1 VGIPLIAAIGV
12 YGWVVGILGL
22 GLVIFV
28 HELGHFL
35 VAKACGVKCE
45 KFYLGFDINGWRL
58 CRFQWGETEYGI
70 GVLPLGG
77 YVKMLGQ
84 DDNPANAAQERER
97 SKLQQSHATAVKH
110 PGDLPHEPTSD
121 EPVALDPRSYMAKS
135 VPQRMAII
143 SAGVIM
149 NLIFAVIFAA
159 IAYRFGVQYVPAII
173 GDATPGDPA
182 WVQAI
187 RPGDQIVGFD
197 SEPPSEFLRYDRD
210 LVPNVI
216 LFTGAGRTLEM
227 EIRPHG
233 SSEIKKLAVKP
244 TEAHDHAVIGV
255 LSPTSTT
262 LISKDPLIE
271 GSAAEQAK
279 VVHTGQDQ
287 SAPHDSN
294 GGKEIA
300 KLQAETSAFQA
311 GDRIMYVRRL
321 GNNGVKLRVWNEDQE
336 PSSARLREFLAKF
349 PDEKLD
355 FYVERSDPK
364 DPNAKPTEV
373 QVSVDP
379 NPMRHLGVTMEMGPI
394 TAIQQQGLRPEQS
407 PAERAGFKI
416 GDVIVSV
423 AGEGNPDPL
432 RLPELLRRQTGKEIV
447 IEVRRKTDGS
457 EQTVPLKVTPRE
469 PADYQMVHV
478 EDHPWSADEL
488 GIAYSV
494 SSRIVSVDKGGPA
507 DGKLQPGDEIV
518 GVAFP
523 AESDAERAAREKAIL
538 PAKPISFEADRWNW
552 PLVFT
557 TIQRAKAGTKV
568 ELTFKRDGKQQSAIV
583 ETANASDWFNPDRG
597 FYLETLLR
605 TRQVDSWSEA
615 FALGFRETK
624 ESVMQVVATVRKL
637 VRGELSLSGTA
648 GPVGIAGAAA
658 ASASEGIT
666 QLLIFLTF
674 LSANLAVL
682 NFLPIPVLDGGHM
695 MFLIY
700 EGIRGKP
707 ASERTMSILTY
718 LGLVFI
724 LMLMVFVIG
733 LDITRLFK

>member
-1 VGIPLIAAIGV
+1 VGMQLIAAIGL

-58 CRFQWGETEYGI
+58 YRFQWGETEYGI

-97 SKLQQSHATAVKH
+97 SRLQQQHAAAVKH

-121 EPVALDPRSYMAKS
+121 EPPALDPRSYMAKS

-187 RPGDQIVGFD
+187 RPGDQIVGFGSD
-197 SEPPSEFLRYDRD
+197 PPSEYLRYDRD
-210 LVPNVI
+210 LVPNVV
-216 LFTGAGRTLEM
+216 LFTGAGQTLEL
-227 EIRPHG
+227 EIRPRG
-233 SSEIKKLAVKP
+233 TSEIKRLAVTPK
-244 TEAHDHAVIGV
+244 EAHEHAVIGV
-255 LSPTSTT
+255 LSPASTT
-262 LISKDPLIE
+262 LISKDPVVE
-271 GSAAEQAK
+271 GSAADQAK
-279 VVHTGQDQ
+279 VIQSGQGQ
-287 SAPHDSN
+287 SGARDSS
-294 GGKEIA
+294 GDKEA
-300 KLQAETSAFQA
+300 NKSAFQP
-311 GDRIMYVRRL
+311 GDRIQYVRPAGGDRDK
-321 GNNGVKLRVWNEDQE
+321 VRVWDETTE
-336 PSSARLREFLAKF
+336 PSSARLREILAKH
-349 PDEKLD
+349 PDERLE
-355 FYVERSDPK
+355 FYVERPDPK
-364 DPNAKPTEV
+364 DPTAKPTEV
-373 QVSVDP
+373 QIAVDP
-379 NPMRHLGVTMEMGPI
+379 NPMRHLGVAMEMGPI
-394 TAIQQQGLRPEQS
+394 TAIQQQGLQAEPS
-407 PAERAGFKI
+407 PAARAGFKI

-423 AGEGNPDPL
+423 AGQSGIDPL
-432 RLPELLRRQTGKEIV
+432 RLPDVLRKQVGKEIV
-447 IEVRRKTDGS
+447 IEVRRDGS
-457 EQTVPLKVTPRE
+457 EQPVPLKVTPRE
-469 PADYQMVHV
+469 PIDYQVARL
-478 EDHPWSADEL
+478 EDHPWSSDEL
-488 GIAYSV
+488 GIAYAV
-494 SSRIVSVDKGGPA
+494 SNRVAAVDTGGPA

-523 AESDAERAAREKAIL
+523 AESDVEKTARERAGL
-538 PAKPISFEADRWNW
+538 PSKPISFENDRWNW
-552 PLVFT
+552 PLVFAA
-557 TIQRAKAGTKV
+557 IQRAKPDTKV
-568 ELTFKRDGKQQSAIV
+568 ELTFKRDGKQQSIV
-583 ETANASDWFNPDRG
+583 VQTANAADWFNPDRG
-597 FYLETLLR
+597 FFVETLFR
-605 TRQVDSWSEA
+605 TRKVDSWAEA
-615 FALGFRETK
+615 FVLGFRETK
-624 ESVMQVVATVRKL
+624 ESVYQVATTVRKL
-637 VRGELSLSGTA
+637 VRGELSLTGTA

-695 MFLIY
+695 MFLLY

-707 ASERTMSILTY
+707 ASERTMMILTY
-718 LGLVFI
+718 LGLIFI
-724 LMLMVFVIG
+724 LVLMVFVVG